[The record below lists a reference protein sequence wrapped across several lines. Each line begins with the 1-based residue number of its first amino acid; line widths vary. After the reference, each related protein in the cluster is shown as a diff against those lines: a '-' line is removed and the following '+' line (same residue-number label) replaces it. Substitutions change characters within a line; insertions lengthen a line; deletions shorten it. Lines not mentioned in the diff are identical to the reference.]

1 MEGGRQAS
9 RAPKKQI
16 SQKNEARRSDDEPGH
31 SVLISGGLGDM
42 ADQYFASMSS
52 PAVMK
57 FCKGPGAKACCPE
70 SQCIPG
76 MEVFSGC
83 DAARG
88 MTTCEAHEEAS
99 FFPVRNGV
107 CRCGDGWSC
116 ETGKCI
122 QMKDAGA
129 SASASTASTASAVSG
144 APALKPLPGLHR
156 TLLDDQAKRQV
167 HYRRAALMNWAV
179 LTVSAGTVL
188 MLLFWGTRVAV
199 RGFCAVEAAASEHRP
214 YRHSEVQ
221 GLLLPSQA
229 QAMAGAWTQA
239 PQALE
244 LRQ

>member
-1 MEGGRQAS
+1 MATSLAMLWTLLWLQPVKTA
-9 RAPKKQI
+9 
-16 SQKNEARRSDDEPGH
+16 
-31 SVLISGGLGDM
+31 GGLGDM

-76 MEVFSGC
+76 MEMFSGC

-122 QMKDAGA
+122 QMKDAA
-129 SASASTASTASAVSG
+129 AFP
-144 APALKPLPGLHR
+144 APAAENGGTVLKPLPELHR
-156 TLLDDQAKRQV
+156 TLLDDKAKRQV
-167 HYRRAALMNWAV
+167 HYRHAALMNWAL

-188 MLLFWGTRVAV
+188 MLLLWGTRVAV
-199 RGFCAVEAAASEHRP
+199 RGFCAVEAAATSEERP

-229 QAMAGAWTQA
+229 QVTAGAWTGPGPQA
-239 PQALE
+239 QQALE
-244 LRQ
+244 LRQP